1 MRIPLKNF
9 IPGIA
14 WFFLVSVL
22 LFLPGDDL
30 PSPYPWL
37 EMIYFDKWVHAG
49 LFVVL
54 TVLFMWPVAVSG
66 MKKKAIVKWLLFIAI
81 ACSVWG
87 LITEIIQYL
96 LPGRNFDLR
105 DWAADTSGAVLAYI
119 FVTFILQKN
128 K

>member
-1 MRIPLKNF
+1 MSIPFKNF

-14 WFFLVSVL
+14 WFFLVTIL

-37 EMIYFDKWVHAG
+37 EIIYFDKWVHAG
-49 LFVVL
+49 LFAVL
-54 TVLFMWPVAVSG
+54 TILFMWPIVVSG

-81 ACSVWG
+81 TVSGWG
-87 LITEIIQYL
+87 LITEIFQYF
-96 LPGRNFDLR
+96 LPGRNFDLS
-105 DWAADTSGAVLAYI
+105 DWGADTSGVFLAYI
-119 FVTFILQKN
+119 FVNIHLQRN